1 MLFIFILLYIVTI
14 RKLKP
19 LSTLQKEI
27 HNLATEE
34 FHINELIDKKDEI
47 SQLSNEF
54 YKTAK
59 KLQTVKES
67 RNVFIRNIM
76 HELKTPITKGK
87 FLMNLPSTLEN
98 NEKMQK
104 VFYRLEGLIN
114 EFSSV
119 EELISTSKIIEKKRY
134 NLTDI
139 VDNTIDIL
147 MCEDEEIK
155 KNIKNIKIDVDFK
168 LFSIAIKNLL
178 DNGIKYST
186 NKNVVIYNTDNELII
201 ENIGDKLKY
210 PLNSYFEPFFK
221 GNEIKSNQSFGLG
234 LYIVKHILD
243 ANNKKLAYTYI
254 DNINKFIIC

>member
-1 MLFIFILLYIVTI
+1 M
-14 RKLKP
+14 
-19 LSTLQKEI
+19 QKEI

-243 ANNKKLAYTYI
+243 AHNLHLEYKYENNY
-254 DNINKFIIC
+254 NKFIIKTLSC